1 MFLMEYSIT
10 EQQFAHLVGKCKM
23 YNHLPADVKKDVP
36 PILFGDSQLSAVVR
50 DYYKDVSYCKDEF
63 GNINLFRL
71 YNLFTGSNK
80 SSYID
85 SFIDRSVNAFNFVEQ
100 VRYGL
105 EGKNCWY
112 LN

>member
-1 MFLMEYSIT
+1 
-10 EQQFAHLVGKCKM
+10 M
-23 YNHLPADVKKDVP
+23 YNHLPADAKRDIP

-50 DYYKDVSYCKDEF
+50 DYYKDVSFCKDDY

-71 YNLFTGSNK
+71 YNLFTGANK

-85 SFIDRSVNAFNFVEQ
+85 SFIDRSVNAYNLAEQ
-100 VRYGL
+100 IKWSL
-105 EGKNCWY
+105 EGKKESWY